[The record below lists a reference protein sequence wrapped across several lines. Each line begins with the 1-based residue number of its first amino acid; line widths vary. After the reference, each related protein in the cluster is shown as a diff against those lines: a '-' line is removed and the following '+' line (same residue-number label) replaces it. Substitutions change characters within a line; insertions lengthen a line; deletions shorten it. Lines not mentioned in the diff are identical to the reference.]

1 VRRDQLARF
10 IVRTRM
16 GANYLPPACEVQT
29 LADVPPA
36 DASCPWIGAALT
48 FGFLHACAP
57 DPDGAGP
64 LLARYCPAN
73 PATRASAA
81 GAFASTFGLEL
92 WSLGG
97 S

>member
-1 VRRDQLARF
+1 
-10 IVRTRM
+10 M
-16 GANYLPPACEVQT
+16 GAAFVPADCAAPT
-29 LADVPPA
+29 LADVAPG
-36 DASCPWIGAALT
+36 DAFCPWIRTALT
-48 FGFLHACAP
+48 FGFLHPCAP

-64 LLARYCPAN
+64 QLARYCPAN

-81 GAFASTFGLEL
+81 GVFAATFALEL